1 MISRD
6 RSKKPFTSQLLQI
19 LHDKVPRSKNKSVV
33 VREAIAIFDSL
44 EEECL
49 ITKMTL
55 DTGASSGN
63 YIGRKFIE
71 DNFKNVKYDPC
82 NHIVRLGD
90 GKSIMRIKN
99 MVTLEISLLDNYGE
113 RAKPITTEFYVSE
126 SLGNEAIIGL
136 PDLLGNYF
144 DYFARILNGAIKNR
158 SLQYNE
164 RILGDL
170 NQICKEFEEELYTR
184 SPNMRRVKKMVK
196 RARKKLDSYERT
208 KKLVVNDPY
217 VSKVIQQF
225 NPEQSPEP
233 VEDKVVFL
241 VSQRHG
247 VVYDD
252 ERIEDIVATI
262 EVCADS
268 YFPGEIIHPWR
279 EPPEV
284 CPEEQDTP
292 DPLSFSEDI
301 LKFMEMPVEESR
313 KEYFDMISS
322 HVGEEMKLKCPKIM
336 ERLRTEECVETFA
349 PSRWDGIKVDPVIL
363 HTIGTLPKEMQVRA
377 RPVRKDLYAHAKME
391 FERLSAYFYEP
402 STSSIAS
409 PLVIA
414 PKATAPFIRFCGD
427 YREVNKFIKIPQQPI
442 PIVKH
447 ELMKAASFKVYVD
460 LDMANSFHQI
470 PLNEE
475 FANLLSVQ
483 TPWGLVKPRF
493 LPEGVGPASGLLQ
506 HIVRQVFTGFE
517 DWTIVIFDNFLILAD
532 DYEDAYQ
539 KFDKVLKRCSEYGI
553 VLKMKKSFIGVDTV
567 TFFGYEVTHGTWK
580 LSDSRK
586 AAIAD
591 MPFPT
596 SMKGM
601 QSFLGAALFFHNHV
615 PDYSQWSAKL
625 YEMTH
630 AKFNWDPNKWTYD
643 YKKHFEE
650 FKINIAEAAMLH
662 FPDYSLPWVVRC
674 DASDMAVGS
683 VLYQEFT
690 NEDGNIEHQ
699 AIAFSSKRF
708 SGPASKW
715 DTYKRE
721 AYAIYH
727 AVQSF
732 HYYLRGKDFL
742 VETDH
747 RNLQWIETSQ
757 TPIVVRWRALLQSYS
772 FLIRHIPGVEN
783 KVADWMSRMYSIT
796 DDIALPFE
804 SVMEAV
810 HGGSAMH
817 FGAAETWKRAKEL
830 FPGATIPLAAVR
842 TYVKE
847 CPMCQKMRDTGI
859 TGLPSQ
865 TLTLKSQKYRK
876 AVGIDHISVTR
887 EPDRNGNTCAIII
900 VEHFSHFPQVYAAKD
915 YGADTVV
922 ATLLKHFATF
932 GVFDEIVSDPG
943 SAFMSDVVKQF
954 NELIGIRHKIS
965 LVGRHE
971 SNGCESLGGQFL
983 RHLRTLV
990 NDKRLNDRW
999 SDDTVLPLVN
1009 FALCS
1014 HETPE
1019 TGGYTPFQMKYGT
1032 QDAEY
1037 FRLPANLSPG
1047 ARATEILKRLDE
1059 NLELV
1064 RTISIEKQAEI
1075 IQKRKQDDKLPTTYA
1090 IGDYVLWNPREKQ
1103 SDFAPA
1109 GKLGPNWFGPYEVID
1124 HSKNDVTIR
1133 HICIHTI
1140 EIQHVDR
1147 LKPFFG
1153 SKEDAIK
1160 MAKLD
1165 HNQFDIVGINYFTGN
1180 PHKRTSM
1187 LLNVTFAYN
1196 GITEAKM
1203 LPYGADIDRSQ
1214 QFEIYINANPIL
1226 FPLRYSASAATRE
1239 INNMNRQAITRIV
1252 PNDTVY
1258 LNLRYFDGTDSAW
1271 FDSLDLPE
1279 KDKIYSVKIRVL
1291 AWENRNHTKLKAFCE
1306 IYNMEIILT
1315 TYDVY
1320 ALVTTEEDFVDDKNI
1335 LVTVNLRQ
1343 QYPRLF
1349 EDN

>member
-1 MISRD
+1 M
-6 RSKKPFTSQLLQI
+6 
-19 LHDKVPRSKNKSVV
+19 
-33 VREAIAIFDSL
+33 VREAIASYDNI
-44 EEECL
+44 EEETL
-49 ITKMTL
+49 LTKLTL

-63 YIGRKFIE
+63 YIGRRFIE
-71 DNFKNVKYDPC
+71 NNFKNVKYDPC
-82 NHIVRLGD
+82 DHLVRLGD
-90 GKSIMRIKN
+90 GKSIMRIEHL
-99 MVTLEISLLDNYGE
+99 VTLEISLLDDYGE
-113 RAKPITTEFYVSE
+113 RARPITTEFYVSN

-144 DYFARILNGAIKNR
+144 DYFARILNGATKNR

-164 RILGDL
+164 RIMCDL
-170 NQICKEFEEELYTR
+170 NQICNEFEDELYNR
-184 SPNMRRVKKMVK
+184 SPNTRRIKKMVRK
-196 RARKKLDSYERT
+196 ARKKLQSYKRAKE
-208 KKLVVNDPY
+208 LVINDPY
-217 VSKVIQQF
+217 MSKVIQGPD
-225 NPEQSPEP
+225 PEQTPEP
-233 VEDKVVFL
+233 VEEKVVYL
-241 VSQRHG
+241 VSQKYG
-247 VVYDD
+247 VVYADD
-252 ERIEDIVATI
+252 RIESVVASI
-262 EVCADS
+262 ELCADNIL
-268 YFPGEIIHPWR
+268 PGEIIHPWR
-279 EPPEV
+279 EPPV
-284 CPEEQDTP
+284 LCEEEESTP

-301 LKFMEMPVEESR
+301 LKFMEMSVDESR
-313 KEYFDMISS
+313 KEYLDMISS
-322 HVGEEMKLKCPKIM
+322 HVSERMKLQCPKIM
-336 ERLRTEECVETFA
+336 ERLKMEDCLETFA
-349 PSRWDGIKVDPVIL
+349 PSTWNGIRVEPVVME
-363 HTIGTLPKEMQVRA
+363 TIGSLPKEMQVRA
-377 RPVRKDLYAHAKME
+377 RPIRKDLYSHAKEE
-391 FERLSAYFYEP
+391 FGRLASYFYEP
-402 STSSIAS
+402 SNSSIAS

-427 YREVNKFIKIPQQPI
+427 YREINKFIKIPQQPI

-447 ELMKAASFKVYVD
+447 ELMKAASFKCYVD

-470 PLNEE
+470 PLSEE
-475 FANLLSVQ
+475 FSNLLSVQ
-483 TPWGLVKPRF
+483 TPWGLVKPKF

-506 HIVRQVFTGFE
+506 HIVRKVFAGFE

-532 DYEDAYQ
+532 DYEDAYE
-539 KFDKVLKRCSEYGI
+539 KFDKVLKRCREYGI

-580 LSDSRK
+580 LSDTRK
-586 AAIAD
+586 KAIAD

-596 SMKGM
+596 TMKGM

-630 AKFNWDPNKWTYD
+630 AKFNWDPGTWKYD

-650 FKINIAEAAMLH
+650 FKVNIANAAMLH
-662 FPDYSLPWVVRC
+662 FPDYSLPWIVRC
-674 DASDMAVGS
+674 DASDKAVGA

-690 NEDGNIEHQ
+690 NEDGEIEHQ

-708 SGPASKW
+708 SEPASKW

-721 AYAIYH
+721 AFAIFH

-783 KVADWMSRMYSIT
+783 KVADWMSRMYVIT
-796 DDIALPFE
+796 EEVALPFE
-804 SVMEAV
+804 AIMESV

-817 FGAAETWKRAKEL
+817 FGAYETWKRAKEL
-830 FPGATIPLAAVR
+830 YPDATIPIAAVR

-847 CPMCQKMRDTGI
+847 CPMCQKMRNTGI
-859 TGLPSQ
+859 NGLPSR
-865 TLTLKSQKYRK
+865 TLTLKSEKYRK

-887 EPDRNGNTCAIII
+887 EPDRNGNTCAIIL

-915 YGADTVV
+915 YSAETVV
-922 ATLLKHFATF
+922 ATLLKHFSTF
-932 GVFDEIVSDPG
+932 GAFDELVSDPG
-943 SAFMSDVVKQF
+943 SSFMSEVVKQF

-971 SNGCESLGGQFL
+971 SNGCESTGGQFL

-999 SDDTVLPLVN
+999 SNDTVLPLVN

-1019 TGGYTPFQMKYGT
+1019 NGGYTPFQMKYGT

-1037 FRLPANLSPG
+1037 FRLPANLTPG
-1047 ARATEILKRLDE
+1047 ARAHEILKRLDE
-1059 NLELV
+1059 DL
-1064 RTISIEKQAEI
+1064 RTIRSISIEKQAEI
-1075 IQKRKQDDKLPTTYA
+1075 IQDRKKNDKPHTQYA
-1090 IGDYVLWNPREKQ
+1090 VGDYVLWNPREKQ
-1103 SDFAPA
+1103 SDFNPA
-1109 GKLGPNWFGPYEVID
+1109 GKLGPNWFGPYEVIEQN
-1124 HSKNDVTIR
+1124 KNDVTMK
-1133 HICIHTI
+1133 HMCIHTI

-1147 LKPFFG
+1147 IKPFLG
-1153 SKEDAIK
+1153 SKEDALN

-1165 HNQFDIVGINYFTGN
+1165 YNQFDVVRFNYFTGN

-1187 LLNVTFAYN
+1187 LFNVTFAYN

-1203 LPYGADIDRSQ
+1203 IPYSRDLDRTEQFDI
-1214 QFEIYINANPIL
+1214 FINSRPIL
-1226 FPLRYSASAATRE
+1226 FPLRYSLKESKHE
-1239 INNMNRQAITRIV
+1239 INLMNKERITRVV
-1252 PNDTVY
+1252 PNDIVY
-1258 LNLRYFDGTDSAW
+1258 LDLRYFDGLDSAW
-1271 FDSLDLPE
+1271 FDSMELPE
-1279 KDKIYSVKIRVL
+1279 KDKTYTVKVRVL
-1291 AWENRNHTKLKAFCE
+1291 EWVNRSHTKLKAYCE
-1306 IYNMEIILT
+1306 VFNIEVLLA

-1320 ALVTTEEDFVDDKNI
+1320 ALIITQEDFIDEEYV
-1335 LVTVNLRQ
+1335 LVTVNHRM
-1343 QYPRLF
+1343 QYPKLF
-1349 EDN
+1349 E

>member
-1 MISRD
+1 M
-6 RSKKPFTSQLLQI
+6 
-19 LHDKVPRSKNKSVV
+19 
-33 VREAIAIFDSL
+33 VREAIAFYDSL

-49 ITKMTL
+49 IQKMTL

-71 DNFKNVKYDPC
+71 NNFKNVKYEPC
-82 NHIVRLGD
+82 DHVVRLGD
-90 GKSIMRIKN
+90 GKSIMRIRE
-99 MVTLEISLLDNYGE
+99 MVSLEISLLDNYGQ
-113 RAKPITTEFYVSE
+113 RARPITTEFYVSE

-144 DYFARILNGAIKNR
+144 DYFAQILNGATKNR
-158 SLQYNE
+158 SLEYNE

-170 NQICKEFEEELYTR
+170 VRICDDFEDELYNR
-184 SPNMRRVKKMVK
+184 VPNMRRIKKMVK
-196 RARKKLDSYERT
+196 EARKKLNGYERT
-208 KKLVVNDPY
+208 KELVIKDPY
-217 VSKVIQQF
+217 MIKVMQKAD
-225 NPEQSPEP
+225 PERCPEP
-233 VEDKVVFL
+233 VEEKVVFMM
-241 VSQRHG
+241 SQKHG
-247 VVYDD
+247 VVYEDD
-252 ERIEDIVATI
+252 RIEKIVASI
-262 EVCADS
+262 ELCSDF
-268 YFPGEIIHPWR
+268 YLPGELVHPWK
-279 EPPEV
+279 EPPQV
-284 CPEEQDTP
+284 CEEEDSTP

-301 LKFMEMPVEESR
+301 LRFMEMPVEESR
-313 KEYFDMISS
+313 KEYFDMITS
-322 HVGEEMKLKCPKIM
+322 HVGEEMKMKCPKILDRLQM
-336 ERLRTEECVETFA
+336 EDCVETFA
-349 PSRWDGIKVDPVIL
+349 PSTWNGIKVEPAVL
-363 HTIGTLPKEMQVRA
+363 STIGSLPKEMHVKA
-377 RPVRKDLYAHAKME
+377 RPIRKDLYEHAKIE
-391 FERLSAYFYEP
+391 FNRLASYFYEP
-402 STSSIAS
+402 SNSSIAS

-427 YREVNKFIKIPQQPI
+427 YREINKFIKIPQQPI

-470 PLNEE
+470 PLSEE
-475 FANLLSVQ
+475 FSNLLSVQ
-483 TPWGLVKPRF
+483 TPWGLVKPKF

-506 HIVRQVFTGFE
+506 HIVRKVFAGFE

-539 KFDKVLKRCSEYGI
+539 KFDKVLKRCKDYGI

-580 LSDSRK
+580 LSDTRK
-586 AAIAD
+586 KAIAD

-596 SMKGM
+596 TMKGM

-615 PDYSQWSAKL
+615 PDYSQWSSKL

-630 AKFNWDPNKWTYD
+630 NKFNWDPGTWQYD
-643 YKKHFEE
+643 YKKHFDD
-650 FKINIAEAAMLH
+650 FKENIAAAAMLH

-674 DASDMAVGS
+674 DASDKAVGS

-690 NEDGNIEHQ
+690 NDNGDIEHQ

-708 SGPASKW
+708 SEPASKW

-721 AYAIYH
+721 AYAIFH

-783 KVADWMSRMYSIT
+783 KVADWMSRMYAIT
-796 DDIALPFE
+796 EEVALPFDE
-804 SVMEAV
+804 VMKTV

-817 FGAAETWKRAKEL
+817 FGAYETWRRAKEL
-830 FPGATIPLAAVR
+830 FPTANIPLAAVR

-847 CPMCQKMRDTGI
+847 CPMCQKMRNTGI
-859 TGLPSQ
+859 VGLPSQ
-865 TLTLKSQKYRK
+865 TLTLKNEKYRR

-915 YGADTVV
+915 YGAETVV

-954 NELIGIRHKIS
+954 NDLIGIRHKVS

-1019 TGGYTPFQMKYGT
+1019 NGGYTPFQMKYGT

-1037 FRLPANLSPG
+1037 FRLPANLTPG
-1047 ARATEILKRLDE
+1047 ARAAEVLKRLDKD
-1059 NLELV
+1059 LE
-1064 RTISIEKQAEI
+1064 TIRNISVEKQSEI
-1075 IQKRKQDDKLPTTYA
+1075 IQHRKKNDKLPTQYA
-1090 IGDYVLWNPREKQ
+1090 VGDYVLWNPREKP

-1109 GKLGPNWFGPYEVID
+1109 GKLGPNWFGPYEVLEQI
-1124 HSKNDVTIR
+1124 KNDVTMK
-1133 HICIHTI
+1133 HMCIHTI
-1140 EIQHVDR
+1140 EVQHVDR
-1147 LKPFFG
+1147 LRPFIG
-1153 SKEDAIK
+1153 SKEDALN

-1165 HNQFDIVGINYFTGN
+1165 YNQFDVVQFNYFTGN

-1187 LLNVTFAYN
+1187 MFSVTFSLN
-1196 GITEAKM
+1196 NILEEKM
-1203 LPYGADIDRSQ
+1203 LPYEANIDKTQ
-1214 QFEIYINANPIL
+1214 QFDVYINKHPIL
-1226 FPLRYSASAATRE
+1226 FPLRYHVKESKRQ
-1239 INNMNRQAITRIV
+1239 INSMNKNRIV
-1252 PNDTVY
+1252 RVVPRDMVY
-1258 LNLRYFDGTDSAW
+1258 LNLRYFDGTDNAW
-1271 FDSLDLPE
+1271 FDSLNLPE
-1279 KDKIYSVKIRVL
+1279 KNKIYTVKIRVL
-1291 AWENRNHTKLKAFCE
+1291 DWMNNNHTKLKAYCE
-1306 IYNMEIILT
+1306 VYDLEVHLS

-1320 ALVTTEEDFVDDKNI
+1320 ALVITQEDFNDEEHI
-1335 LVTVNLRQ
+1335 LVTDNYRR
-1343 QYPRLF
+1343 QYPELF
-1349 EDN
+1349 E